1 MARCKRPHQA
11 TLQVFSTP
19 LTCRPMAL
27 SIVALILALLA
38 QNVTA
43 LWPKPTSLTAGD
55 VEVIRL
61 HPTFRINPP
70 KDCWIPADLLQT
82 IDTTTKHIRNDK
94 LSPLRLDVVS
104 LEAQAAATN
113 QYIKHLNLQVT
124 CSQVKQT
131 IANHVKKPLEQWDES
146 YTLDIRPDQH
156 DATIS
161 ANSTLGLLRGLQTFS
176 QLVFTSSTMPNGKP
190 VRYLLNAPRHI
201 SDRPAFA
208 WRGLLLDTARNFYPV
223 KTIKQVL
230 DAMSWSR
237 MNVFYWHITDSQSW
251 PLQIDRYPELSARGA
266 YSAMETYSQQ
276 DLLKTIAYAN
286 SIGIQVVVE
295 IDS

>member
-1 MARCKRPHQA
+1 
-11 TLQVFSTP
+11 
-19 LTCRPMAL
+19 MAL
-27 SIVALILALLA
+27 PIVALILTLLA

-43 LWPKPTSLTAGD
+43 LWPKPTSLTPGD

-70 KDCWIPADLLQT
+70 KDCWIPADLLQA
-82 IDTTTKHIRNDK
+82 IDTTTKHIKDDR
-94 LSPLRLDVVS
+94 LAPLRLDVLS
-104 LEAQAAATN
+104 LEAQAAATKKYVK
-113 QYIKHLNLQVT
+113 QLNLQAT

-131 IANHVKKPLEQWDES
+131 IVNHVNKPLEQWDES
-146 YTLDIRPDQH
+146 YTLQIRPDLL

-161 ANSTLGLLRGLQTFS
+161 ANSSLGLLRGLQTFS
-176 QLVFTSSTMPNGKP
+176 QLVYTSSTKQNGKP
-190 VRYLLNAPRHI
+190 VRYLLNAPPHI
-201 SDRPAFA
+201 LDRPALA

-230 DAMSWSR
+230 DAMSWSK

-251 PLQIDRYPELSARGA
+251 PLQIDRYPELSAKGA
-266 YSAMETYSQQ
+266 YSASETYSQQ

-286 SIGIQVVVE
+286 AIGIQVVVE